1 MASGRTDKTDGYRPI
16 SCTTYDHYEIWAMR
30 KTLLSIS
37 YGNKQETT
45 RIVTLKVVDGVEY
58 AVLENGDDVR
68 LDLIQ
73 EVLEA

>member
-1 MASGRTDKTDGYRPI
+1 
-16 SCTTYDHYEIWAMR
+16 MR
-30 KTLLSIS
+30 RTLLSIS